1 MNKLISTAVVALSL
15 ASVPVLAQTT
25 APKSPVAPA
34 APVVTID
41 PAAEAKFKAADK
53 DNNGTLSGAEIS
65 AFKADLAKIDTNKD
79 GNVSRDE
86 FASAVKAGVIK

>member
-25 APKSPVAPA
+25 APKSPAAPA

-41 PAAEAKFKAADK
+41 PPAEAKFKAADK
-53 DNNGTLSGAEIS
+53 DNNGALSGAEIS

-79 GNVSRDE
+79 GNVSREE